1 MGPGRGSSSF
11 LLHALLARL
20 RLPRPWFRAGQ
31 GLRAQRPQTSGWHMC
46 VHGGWHPPACPGLVA
61 PACCGGPPRGPLP
74 SWAQAGV
81 LDPSVVLGTSSFGPQ
96 HQSEGAGP
104 TKRQTGFQTLEPR
117 PASGADSCL
126 FLGFARA
133 SLLPDSHGEQI
144 SQILRDRR
152 FGACG
157 GRWPEAWDGIPV
169 AGPPCRGWVLGSD
182 PERPRG
188 PAVPPLPAVLQRRAG
203 RGALQARGRVLPVSP
218 VAHGGQAT
226 HPDPGPQHRLGV
238 LLSLLLGSSWV
249 SRSLRRGWRQR

>member
-1 MGPGRGSSSF
+1 
-11 LLHALLARL
+11 
-20 RLPRPWFRAGQ
+20 
-31 GLRAQRPQTSGWHMC
+31 MC